1 MKVKELITKLNKLDA
16 NLDIICTSES
26 ENSINY
32 FDIDEIS
39 VVDGERGRDENHKP
53 YIDFRKQNTIKTVI
67 ISLELDF

>member
-16 NLDIICTSES
+16 NLDIVCTSERG
-26 ENSINY
+26 NSINY